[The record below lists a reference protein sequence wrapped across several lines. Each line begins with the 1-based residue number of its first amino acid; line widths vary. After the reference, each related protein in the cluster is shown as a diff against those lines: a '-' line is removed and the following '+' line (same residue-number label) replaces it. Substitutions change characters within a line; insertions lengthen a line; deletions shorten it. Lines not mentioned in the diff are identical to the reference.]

1 MYFLLKKAILAK
13 IKLNT
18 GWGDGVTIG
27 KNVGNV
33 VNQSSH
39 DCWCFYNQKVKTV
52 EMLLTSLLMT
62 VGVFYKGWLASAKL
76 KPIFTFLGRDFA
88 K

>member
-33 VNQSSH
+33 VNHSSH